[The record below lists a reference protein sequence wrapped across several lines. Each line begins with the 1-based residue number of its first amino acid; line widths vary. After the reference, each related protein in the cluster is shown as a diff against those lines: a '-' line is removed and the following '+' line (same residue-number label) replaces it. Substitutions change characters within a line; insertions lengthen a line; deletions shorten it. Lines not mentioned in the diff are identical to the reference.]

1 MHVLLTGAFG
11 TLGVATMD
19 ELLRQGHSVRCFD
32 IPNKANSKIAKKLGT
47 SIEVVWGDITDSEA
61 VNKAVKGCE
70 AVIHNAAV
78 IPPGTEIHPER
89 VEKINVEGTRNLIR
103 ALEKEPGD
111 RPFVYPS
118 SISVFGTEVAKG
130 SLATADSP
138 AVGTDRYTEQKIVCE
153 KMLRE
158 SDLAWVIMRVGVVL
172 SGNANN
178 FDPLVFRLLFELSP
192 DNPLETIHT
201 EDAALAQVNAITK
214 REAWR
219 KTLLIGGGADNQI
232 KQGDMLGSLFE
243 VLALDMPAKAFGK
256 SPYYTCWMDTS
267 ESQALLQY
275 QRHSFEEIHQELM
288 ARVGFFRWLL
298 KILSPITRR
307 MLLRLS
313 GPWNGDPP
321 RGKWIEFKEYFPS

>member
-11 TLGVATMD
+11 TLGVATID

-32 IPNKANSKIAKKLGT
+32 ISSPANSKIAKKFGA
-47 SIEVVWGDITDSEA
+47 SIEVIWGDITDGEA
-61 VNKAVKGCE
+61 VNQAVKGCE

-89 VEKINVEGTRNLIR
+89 VQKINVEGTRNLIR

-118 SISVFGTEVAKG
+118 SISVFGADVAKG
-130 SLATADSP
+130 SQVTAESP
-138 AVGTDRYTEQKIVCE
+138 VCGSDRYTEQKLICE
-153 KMLRE
+153 KMLQE
-158 SDLAWVIMRVGVVL
+158 SDLAWVILRVGVVL

-178 FDPLVFRLLFELSP
+178 FDPLVFRLLFEISP
-192 DNPLETIHT
+192 DNPMETIHT
-201 EDAALAQVNAITK
+201 TDAALAQVNAISK

-219 KTLLIGGGADNQI
+219 KTLLIGGGEGNQI
-232 KQGDMLGSLFE
+232 TQGCMLGALFE
-243 VLALDMPAKAFGK
+243 VLGVDIPAKALGK
-256 SPYYTCWMDTS
+256 LPYYTCWMDTT

-275 QRHSFEEIHQELM
+275 QRHSFEEIHEELM
-288 ARVGFFRWLL
+288 ARVRPFRWVL
-298 KILSPITRR
+298 KALSPISRR

-313 GPWNGDPP
+313 GPWHGDPP
-321 RGKWIEFKEYFPS
+321 RGTWIEFKEYFKR